1 MATKPKNT
9 TPFAI
14 YLVTLLLLIAITPNL
29 PQLDFIADWQ
39 DLESIRTIRFF
50 QFISDSISYFSMGI
64 PAVIAI
70 TSEFKKQSDKKR
82 SRLSLLYVLLSI
94 GVAGLISYIM
104 KKSFSEP
111 RPYEVDTR
119 ITQLSV
125 GGGYSL
131 PSGHTT
137 EAFASAMA
145 LTLLYPRWFV
155 FIPMFAW
162 ALVVGLSRIH
172 LGVHYPF
179 DIFVGMFIGSSVS
192 FVFYTFLFGKY
203 LNRSSTKQPD

>member
-1 MATKPKNT
+1 MPLHPVR
-9 TPFAI
+9 PFI
-14 YLVTLLLLIAITPNL
+14 IGTYLACLLVGMLTVYHL

-39 DLESIRTIRFF
+39 NPESTFRVGFF
-50 QFISDSISYFSMGI
+50 QFISDSISYFSFGI
-64 PAVIAI
+64 PLLI
-70 TSEFKKQSDKKR
+70 TIVTEFKKNSDKKK
-82 SRLSLLYVLLSI
+82 SRLSLLYVLVSI
-94 GVAGLISYIM
+94 AVAGLVSYVM

-119 ITQLSV
+119 IAQLSV

-145 LTLLYPRWFV
+145 LTLLFPRWFV
-155 FIPMFAW
+155 FIPMFSW
-162 ALVVGLSRIH
+162 ASVVGLSRIY

-179 DIFVGMFIGSSVS
+179 DIFVGMFIGSTSAATFHF
-192 FVFYTFLFGKY
+192 FVFQKHTSHSL
-203 LNRSSTKQPD
+203 TK

>member
-1 MATKPKNT
+1 MAM
-9 TPFAI
+9 I
-14 YLVTLLLLIAITPNL
+14 GVYHL
-29 PQLDFIADWQ
+29 PQLDFIAGWQ
-39 DLESIRTIRFF
+39 NPESALTVRFF
-50 QFISDSISYFSMGI
+50 QFISDSISYFSLGI
-64 PAVIAI
+64 PVVI
-70 TSEFKKQSDKKR
+70 TLFKEFSQSTNKKR

-94 GVAGLISYIM
+94 AVAGLISYVM

-119 ITQLSV
+119 IVQLSV

-145 LTLLYPRWFV
+145 LSLLFPQWFV
-155 FIPMFAW
+155 ILPMFGW
-162 ALVVGLSRIH
+162 ASVVGLSRIY

-179 DIFVGMFIGSSVS
+179 DILAGMFIGSSS
-192 FVFYTFLFGKY
+192 SLAFYFFVFRKHLSHFAT
-203 LNRSSTKQPD
+203 RQPG